1 MEDHKPASAAAADP
15 AAVSAAPI
23 ASAVPAASAS
33 APAPAAAPAKAP
45 DHPDDAPR
53 GPRNFPV
60 TETDRLRQAFETG
73 RYPYARAMGRLS
85 YEAEKLKV
93 QAELLKVQI
102 WAQETGQSS

>member
-1 MEDHKPASAAAADP
+1 MT
-15 AAVSAAPI
+15 
-23 ASAVPAASAS
+23 
-33 APAPAAAPAKAP
+33 
-45 DHPDDAPR
+45 R

-60 TETDRLRQAFETG
+60 TESDRLRQAFETG